1 MTGFSM
7 DTNLYHVTSGPEGYL
22 APAAALM
29 GVGLPDPGQGLVEGR
44 LVDEAAAIDVMASK
58 LAGARHPVIFPGP
71 QLLWDWVDGV
81 REKARA
87 VKELAAACGGRIIPM
102 PDYRPKYP
110 KIDPE
115 AEINPNHPNLTI
127 WHNDIDV
134 CVFVGVHCHY
144 ANVALKMIRAGTSC
158 YTIALC
164 ADAGHE
170 DAMASLRD
178 VDAGKVRELA
188 QATRQRRAA
197 GAR

>member
-1 MTGFSM
+1 MCDSA
-7 DTNLYHVTSGPEGYL
+7 YRVTSGPEGYL

-29 GVGLPDPGQGLVEGR
+29 GVVLPDRGQGLLEGR
-44 LVDEAAAIDVMASK
+44 VVEEGEAIAAIAAK
-58 LAGARHPVIFPGP
+58 LAGARHPVVFPGP
-71 QLLWDWVDGV
+71 LLLWNWAEGV

-87 VKELAAACGGRIIPM
+87 VKELAAACGAKIIPM

-127 WHNDIDV
+127 WHNEIDV

-144 ANVALKMIRAGTSC
+144 ANVALKMIRAGSGCFTV
-158 YTIALC
+158 ALC
-164 ADAGHE
+164 AEAGHE

-178 VDAGKVRELA
+178 VDAAKVRELA
-188 QATRQRRAA
+188 RATEQRKAA
-197 GAR
+197 G